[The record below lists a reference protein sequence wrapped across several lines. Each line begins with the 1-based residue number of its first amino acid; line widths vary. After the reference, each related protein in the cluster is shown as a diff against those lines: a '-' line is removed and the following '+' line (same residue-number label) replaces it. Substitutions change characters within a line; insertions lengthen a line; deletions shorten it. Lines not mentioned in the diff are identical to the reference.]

1 MVSFVIHWSIELI
14 NYLFIYSSL
23 VLHKTESHSVLEICL
38 VRLNLDYLLV
48 YLLDVILESN
58 VAFGSETRAIQR
70 TAPASPITSVCSM
83 HAYFPLIVPSFLSPE
98 ISLNS
103 AAVIIFSCNAIDNLY
118 SSTHVGMQPVKRV
131 AFSSGLLLDFWKMV
145 AHDQTGGV

>member
-1 MVSFVIHWSIELI
+1 M
-14 NYLFIYSSL
+14 
-23 VLHKTESHSVLEICL
+23 CL
-38 VRLNLDYLLV
+38 VRLDLDYLLV

-103 AAVIIFSCNAIDNLY
+103 AAVIIFSRNAIDNLY

-131 AFSSGLLLDFWKMV
+131 AFSSGLLLDF
-145 AHDQTGGV
+145 